1 MNTRSPL
8 IRNLVLIV
16 TLAGIVA
23 VTFGALAQ
31 SVEAVPP
38 PAPQEQTAPSVAMN
52 LAYAW
57 RSILQTDDL
66 LIVAHYE
73 LPQQDLTAYPIPTP
87 VTTSSAWC
95 TYIADQG
102 GCTSSA
108 GAVDPTDP
116 TSLQYGTQS
125 AWFTVCENTTAQTG
139 CTGEFTN
146 ASGTLYSQ
154 DRAPRIGDG
163 LAGHYFSPGHGITWN
178 STAVKACIEP
188 SSDWST
194 TSTPACT
201 GVTFNGKANTQT
213 AQRAQMQ
220 TELVALLVNVQTARG
235 LVANS
240 YTTGSYIN
248 AAGRVLV
255 LEAYPYM
262 DQVIPDAFQAAAKQ
276 AVRTPYT
283 GTPAGVVALETR
295 IAQTATANGFVTKAG
310 RAGAE
315 WGISGGFWTTLIFMF
330 IGGCAAFAVRKWATS
345 TDGGDSKDANVL
357 AVIAFGAITF
367 LGIFAGGPSLS
378 VVFVTIVILAI
389 PAGWFILS
397 RSPG

>member
-1 MNTRSPL
+1 MNTRRAV
-8 IRNLVLIV
+8 RNLVLIA
-16 TLAGIVA
+16 TLSGILA
-23 VTFGALAQ
+23 VTFGALAE

-38 PAPQEQTAPSVAMN
+38 PAPQSQTAPSVEVK

-66 LIVAHYE
+66 LIIAHYE
-73 LPQQDLTAYPIPTP
+73 LPQQDTTIYPIPTP

-95 TYIADQG
+95 TYIANQG

-108 GAVDPTDP
+108 GAVVPTDP

-125 AWFTVCENTTAQTG
+125 AWFTTCSNTIGQTG

-146 ASGTLYSQ
+146 AGGTLYSQ

-194 TSTPACT
+194 TSTPACAT
-201 GVTFNGKANTQT
+201 VTFNSAANNET
-213 AQRAQMQ
+213 AQRSKMQ
-220 TELVALLVNVQTARG
+220 TELVALLVNVQTERG
-235 LVANS
+235 LPANS

-255 LEAYPYM
+255 LESYPYM
-262 DQVIPDAFQAAAKQ
+262 DQIIPDAFQAAAKQ
-276 AVRTPYT
+276 AVRTPYS
-283 GTPAGVVALETR
+283 GTPAGAVALETR
-295 IAQTATANGFVTKAG
+295 IAQTAVANPFVVKSG
-310 RAGAE
+310 RAGAQ

-357 AVIAFGAITF
+357 AVITFGAITF
-367 LGIFAGGPSLS
+367 LGIFAGCASLS
-378 VVFVTIVILAI
+378 VVIVTIVILAI